1 MKKTGSTGNLF
12 FNDQNHSMRSTLRP
26 ITSHKFRKNSNFIM
40 ENDSYNNNNYNL
52 EHLLLNKTSKQLY
65 DGLMSLKKRVN
76 YLNEEISLAKSAQ
89 RKKDVQLSLKNKEI
103 EEYMSDIKMSKD
115 LNPINVDKLKEINI
129 ITKLKKE
136 YNTLKANLDDIKN
149 KKSILEIKLKKSRP
163 NKVKQTNLALEKRLK
178 ILIMEYNILHQNNTA
193 MNKQLEEM
201 KNYPKI
207 FAENHKII
215 ENLKNRIDDQEQTV
229 LNLKEQIN
237 EVNNKKNLNEI
248 LLDRQ
253 KIKNINLNQKN
264 QYLENEIQNRKKITE
279 MKTNYDN
286 KLQRLNEKK
295 TELEDKLRNQERAIN
310 AIKQEIRISEEKKR
324 VDPHKLKIFNYT
336 SIAKLE
342 SNPQDKVDSKLILLQ
357 SLLDE
362 SINKKKKYQESI
374 QNCVERFKE
383 LGYDYSELD
392 KLLEENKDNL
402 EEDNEE
408 NKENDE
414 PNEQKENKNINN
426 DKKDD
431 KKMNMNNNEEINM
444 EINNENQNI
453 NDNDDNKEKKE
464 EIDAKI
470 NNDSKEDILNK
481 NINVEEANEENN
493 KSQNNEEQNLF
504 NKDTNEINNNTN
516 NNKDNNKDIIND
528 IDKEI
533 NDNNII
539 KEESKQ
545 EKETAKNDLQIPDIK
560 NKNKNNEIINNNS
573 INNNTKFSNI
583 SIKDK
588 PEKKLPITNDEFS
601 EFTFILVKNLEAKKI
616 NEELARQKIIIVPT
630 REQMEKQTFI
640 DQMSFNI
647 MKAIHCENKDS
658 LEKVKTWLN
667 SFLTMCDDDEK
678 KMTESFLSLFKEVNI
693 YNSEKELMF
702 SKKIKK
708 YLCKKNPDFPKKLEL
723 YRNKYITFQFLK
735 KLIEEQNI
743 ELKDEYSQY
752 LFYELKKF
760 EDPQATIQEL
770 KVENLFK
777 IFENSQ
783 NDSKMEEESE
793 IEITNE
799 QYVNII
805 YNIGLQLI
813 KYLDTNKTT
822 LRQIL
827 GESIKNISGENVAEK
842 DKVEVIVLEDFIE
855 KLKEIGIQINSE
867 IEIYC
872 LFSRYKITED
882 YGIISINLLEKD
894 LENFRDNK
902 NEENG
907 NKDNKVLNDDINDIN
922 NINDLDRIGV
932 PVDNK
937 EKNNLKVM
945 EKVQEEN
952 EENIS
957 NSENK

>member
-1 MKKTGSTGNLF
+1 
-12 FNDQNHSMRSTLRP
+12 
-26 ITSHKFRKNSNFIM
+26 
-40 ENDSYNNNNYNL
+40 
-52 EHLLLNKTSKQLY
+52 
-65 DGLMSLKKRVN
+65 
-76 YLNEEISLAKSAQ
+76 
-89 RKKDVQLSLKNKEI
+89 
-103 EEYMSDIKMSKD
+103 
-115 LNPINVDKLKEINI
+115 
-129 ITKLKKE
+129 
-136 YNTLKANLDDIKN
+136 
-149 KKSILEIKLKKSRP
+149 
-163 NKVKQTNLALEKRLK
+163 
-178 ILIMEYNILHQNNTA
+178 
-193 MNKQLEEM
+193 
-201 KNYPKI
+201 
-207 FAENHKII
+207 
-215 ENLKNRIDDQEQTV
+215 
-229 LNLKEQIN
+229 
-237 EVNNKKNLNEI
+237 
-248 LLDRQ
+248 
-253 KIKNINLNQKN
+253 
-264 QYLENEIQNRKKITE
+264 
-279 MKTNYDN
+279 
-286 KLQRLNEKK
+286 
-295 TELEDKLRNQERAIN
+295 
-310 AIKQEIRISEEKKR
+310 
-324 VDPHKLKIFNYT
+324 
-336 SIAKLE
+336 
-342 SNPQDKVDSKLILLQ
+342 
-357 SLLDE
+357 
-362 SINKKKKYQESI
+362 
-374 QNCVERFKE
+374 
-383 LGYDYSELD
+383 
-392 KLLEENKDNL
+392 
-402 EEDNEE
+402 
-408 NKENDE
+408 
-414 PNEQKENKNINN
+414 
-426 DKKDD
+426 
-431 KKMNMNNNEEINM
+431 
-444 EINNENQNI
+444 
-453 NDNDDNKEKKE
+453 
-464 EIDAKI
+464 
-470 NNDSKEDILNK
+470 
-481 NINVEEANEENN
+481 
-493 KSQNNEEQNLF
+493 
-504 NKDTNEINNNTN
+504 
-516 NNKDNNKDIIND
+516 
-528 IDKEI
+528 
-533 NDNNII
+533 
-539 KEESKQ
+539 
-545 EKETAKNDLQIPDIK
+545 
-560 NKNKNNEIINNNS
+560 
-573 INNNTKFSNI
+573 
-583 SIKDK
+583 
-588 PEKKLPITNDEFS
+588 
-601 EFTFILVKNLEAKKI
+601 LEAKKI

-630 REQMEKQTFI
+630 RDQMEKQTFI

-667 SFLTMCDDDEK
+667 SFLTMCDDDQK

-822 LRQIL
+822 LKQIL
-827 GESIKNISGENVAEK
+827 GDSIKNISGENVAEK
-842 DKVEVIVLEDFIE
+842 DKIEVIVLEDFIE

-907 NKDNKVLNDDINDIN
+907 NKDKKVLNGDINDIN

-932 PVDNK
+932 NVDNK

>member
-516 NNKDNNKDIIND
+516 NNKDNKDIIND
-528 IDKEI
+528 INKEI

-539 KEESKQ
+539 KEQSKQ

-907 NKDNKVLNDDINDIN
+907 NKDNKVLNGDINDIN

-932 PVDNK
+932 NVDNK

>member
-431 KKMNMNNNEEINM
+431 EKMNMNNNE

-453 NDNDDNKEKKE
+453 NDNDNNKEKKE

-528 IDKEI
+528 INKEI

-545 EKETAKNDLQIPDIK
+545 EKETAKNDLQIPDIN

-630 REQMEKQTFI
+630 RDQMEKQTFI

-658 LEKVKTWLN
+658 LEKVKTWLK
-667 SFLTMCDDDEK
+667 SFLTMFDDDQK
-678 KMTESFLSLFKEVNI
+678 KMTESFLSLFKEMEMNI
-693 YNSEKELMF
+693 YNSEKELILAKKLKKYLFVKNPEF
-702 SKKIKK
+702 SKK
-708 YLCKKNPDFPKKLEL
+708 LEP
-723 YRNKYITFQFLK
+723 YKGKYITFQFLK
-735 KLIEEQNI
+735 KLIEEQKI
-743 ELKDEYSQY
+743 ELKDEYTQY
-752 LFYELKKF
+752 LFYELKRF

-770 KVENLFK
+770 KVDNLFK

-783 NDSKMEEESE
+783 NDSKMDEESD

-805 YNIGLQLI
+805 TNICYKII
-813 KYLDTNKTT
+813 KYLDTNKKT
-822 LRQIL
+822 LREVL
-827 GESIKNISGENVAEK
+827 GDTVKNISGENEEEK
-842 DKVEVIVLEDFIE
+842 EKIEILILEDIIE
-855 KLKEIGIQINSE
+855 KLKEIGIPLNSE
-867 IEIYC
+867 IEVYC
-872 LFSRYKITED
+872 LFSRYKIADEYD
-882 YGIISINLLEKD
+882 FISFNLLEKD
-894 LENFRDNK
+894 LELFRQNKKEDDNK
-902 NEENG
+902 QQ
-907 NKDNKVLNDDINDIN
+907 KDINDDSN
-922 NINDLDRIGV
+922 NFDELNNLNRIEV
-932 PVDNK
+932 PIENK

-952 EENIS
+952 EDNIS
-957 NSENK
+957 NSEIK

>member
-1 MKKTGSTGNLF
+1 MK
-12 FNDQNHSMRSTLRP
+12 
-26 ITSHKFRKNSNFIM
+26 
-40 ENDSYNNNNYNL
+40 
-52 EHLLLNKTSKQLY
+52 
-65 DGLMSLKKRVN
+65 
-76 YLNEEISLAKSAQ
+76 
-89 RKKDVQLSLKNKEI
+89 
-103 EEYMSDIKMSKD
+103 
-115 LNPINVDKLKEINI
+115 
-129 ITKLKKE
+129 
-136 YNTLKANLDDIKN
+136 
-149 KKSILEIKLKKSRP
+149 
-163 NKVKQTNLALEKRLK
+163 
-178 ILIMEYNILHQNNTA
+178 
-193 MNKQLEEM
+193 
-201 KNYPKI
+201 
-207 FAENHKII
+207 
-215 ENLKNRIDDQEQTV
+215 
-229 LNLKEQIN
+229 
-237 EVNNKKNLNEI
+237 
-248 LLDRQ
+248 
-253 KIKNINLNQKN
+253 
-264 QYLENEIQNRKKITE
+264 
-279 MKTNYDN
+279 
-286 KLQRLNEKK
+286 KK

-310 AIKQEIRISEEKKR
+310 AIKQEIRISEEKKK
-324 VDPHKLKIFNYT
+324 VDPHKLQIFNYT

-374 QNCVERFKE
+374 QNCIEKFKE

-402 EEDNEE
+402 DEEE
-408 NKENDE
+408 NKENEE
-414 PNEQKENKNINN
+414 PNENKENKENNNINN
-426 DKKDD
+426 
-431 KKMNMNNNEEINM
+431 
-444 EINNENQNI
+444 
-453 NDNDDNKEKKE
+453 DNKEKKE
-464 EIDAKI
+464 VIDIKA

-481 NINVEEANEENN
+481 NVNIEEANEENN
-493 KSQNNEEQNLF
+493 KSQNFEEPNSF
-504 NKDTNEINNNTN
+504 NKDPNEINNNSN
-516 NNKDNNKDIIND
+516 NNANNKDIIND
-528 IDKEI
+528 INKEI
-533 NDNNII
+533 NNKKII

-545 EKETAKNDLQIPDIK
+545 EKETSKNDLDLKIPDIN

-573 INNNTKFSNI
+573 NNTKFSNI

-630 REQMEKQTFI
+630 KDQMEKQTFI
-640 DQMSFNI
+640 NQMSFNI

-667 SFLTMCDDDEK
+667 SFLTMCDDDQK

-693 YNSEKELMF
+693 YNSEKELIF

-708 YLCKKNPDFPKKLEL
+708 YLCKKNPDFPKKLEP

-735 KLIEEQNI
+735 KIIEEQNI

-760 EDPQATIQEL
+760 EDPQATFHEL

-777 IFENSQ
+777 IFENSL

-805 YNIGLQLI
+805 YNIGFQII
-813 KYLDTNKTT
+813 KYLDNNKTT

-827 GESIKNISGENVAEK
+827 GDSVKNISGENVAEK

-855 KLKEIGIQINSE
+855 KLKEIGIQIDSE

-872 LFSRYKITED
+872 LFSRYKITEE
-882 YGIISINLLEKD
+882 YGIISINLIEKD
-894 LENFRDNK
+894 LENFRENK
-902 NEENG
+902 SGENE
-907 NKDNKVLNDDINDIN
+907 NKDKKEINGDIAGNL
-922 NINDLDRIGV
+922 NDLDRIGV
-932 PVDNK
+932 PVENK
-937 EKNNLKVM
+937 EKNSLKVM

-952 EENIS
+952 EDNIS

>member
-149 KKSILEIKLKKSRP
+149 KKNILEIKLKKSRP

-431 KKMNMNNNEEINM
+431 EKMNMNNNE

-516 NNKDNNKDIIND
+516 NNKDNKDIIND
-528 IDKEI
+528 INKEI
-533 NDNNII
+533 NDNNTI

-545 EKETAKNDLQIPDIK
+545 EKETAKNDLQIPDIN

-630 REQMEKQTFI
+630 KDQMEKQTFI

-667 SFLTMCDDDEK
+667 SFLTMCDDDQK

-708 YLCKKNPDFPKKLEL
+708 YLFKKNPDFPKKLEL

-842 DKVEVIVLEDFIE
+842 DKIEVIVLEDFIE

-907 NKDNKVLNDDINDIN
+907 NKDKKVLNDDINDIN

-932 PVDNK
+932 NVDNK

>member
-453 NDNDDNKEKKE
+453 NDNDNNKEKKE

-528 IDKEI
+528 INKEI

-560 NKNKNNEIINNNS
+560 NKNKNNEI

-630 REQMEKQTFI
+630 KDQMEKQTFI

-667 SFLTMCDDDEK
+667 SFLTMCDDDQK

-822 LRQIL
+822 LKQIL
-827 GESIKNISGENVAEK
+827 GDSIKNISGENVAEN

-907 NKDNKVLNDDINDIN
+907 NKDKKVLNDDINDIN

-932 PVDNK
+932 NVDNK